1 MHIDSDLGPSPHGIH
16 PQGMDLPVDP
26 DHLTVQSGA
35 GAIIDNLFWCIGA
48 SGSGV
53 LIPRPFYPAFDNDL
67 EV

>member
-1 MHIDSDLGPSPHGIH
+1 
-16 PQGMDLPVDP
+16 MDLPVDP